1 VAAAEADATVAVDA
15 MVVVVAVGVAD
26 SVVVAVDSM
35 SVAPDVAAVAA
46 EAVVVPDAAVASRS
60 ASFWAVVSE
69 AAAYRGAPAVS
80 ADPHRAVAG
89 ALVASTSQDFAAGDG
104 PSSSGILPANSAVIA
119 STHATLTTAAQV
131 GDEHG

>member
-1 VAAAEADATVAVDA
+1 VDA

-69 AAAYRGAPAVS
+69 AAAYRGASAVF
-80 ADPHRAVAG
+80 ADRRRAVGPKPSAPLMAPAECWPTG
-89 ALVASTSQDFAAGDG
+89 ALIYCCAHSRRRF
-104 PSSSGILPANSAVIA
+104 
-119 STHATLTTAAQV
+119 
-131 GDEHG
+131 